1 MKSKIHEHNKKNI
14 QTVSNLPTVVT
25 DFINAQNNFDS
36 KASANCF
43 SENGIM
49 LEEGKPY
56 SGRVEIQSLLE
67 ETNEKYQSV
76 MKPLKYNEGGTSSV
90 LSAEVSGTFP
100 GSPAVLQFYF
110 TLKNNLIDYLKVT
123 G

>member
-1 MKSKIHEHNKKNI
+1 MK
-14 QTVSNLPTVVT
+14 LPKVVA
-25 DFINAQNNFDS
+25 DLVQAQNDFDNV
-36 KASANCF
+36 AFAACF
-43 SENGIM
+43 SQTGEM

-56 SGRVEIQSLLE
+56 KGREAIAHLIA
-67 ETNEKYQSV
+67 ETNERYRSQ
-76 MKPLKYNEGGTSSV
+76 MKPLAYTENGTTSV

-110 TLKNNLIDYLKVT
+110 DIIDGKIEHLKVT

>member
-1 MKSKIHEHNKKNI
+1 M
-14 QTVSNLPTVVT
+14 NLPKVVS
-25 DFINAQNNFDS
+25 DFVNAQNNFDS
-36 KASANCF
+36 EASANCF
-43 SENGIM
+43 SVNGIM
-49 LEEGKPY
+49 LDEGKTY
-56 SGRVEIQSLLE
+56 TGSVAIQGLFE

-76 MKPLKYNEGGTSSV
+76 MKPLKYIEDGTSSV

-100 GSPAVLQFYF
+100 GSPAVLQFHF

>member
-1 MKSKIHEHNKKNI
+1 M
-14 QTVSNLPTVVT
+14 NLPKVVT

-36 KASANCF
+36 EASANCF

-56 SGRVEIQSLLE
+56 TGRVAIQGVLE

-76 MKPLKYNEGGTSSV
+76 MKPLNYIEDGASIV

-100 GSPAVLQFYF
+100 GSPAVLQFHF